1 MANSNSNGIKIIT
14 TNRRARHDYFIEDTL
29 EAGIVLTGT
38 EIKSIRNNRVSIS
51 EAYVGDHEGEMWI
64 YNMHVSPYDHA
75 SSENHEPTRPRKL
88 LMHRKEIER
97 WSSDV
102 QRKGYTIVPLNIHLR
117 HGRAKL
123 DIGLAKGK
131 KNYDKR
137 QAMKERDDQRDV
149 KRALRERQ
157 RNY

>member
-1 MANSNSNGIKIIT
+1 MAKTTDGTKIIT

-29 EAGIVLTGT
+29 EVGVVLTGT

-51 EAYVGDHEGEMWI
+51 EAYVSDKGDEMWI
-64 YNMHVSPYDHA
+64 FNMHIPAYDHA
-75 SSENHEPTRPRKL
+75 GSDNHEPTRPRKL
-88 LMHRKEIER
+88 LMHRREIDR
-97 WSSDV
+97 WNADV

-117 HGRAKL
+117 RGRAKL

-137 QAMKERDDQRDV
+137 QAIKKRDDQRSV
-149 KRALRERQ
+149 NRALREKQ
-157 RNY
+157 RDY